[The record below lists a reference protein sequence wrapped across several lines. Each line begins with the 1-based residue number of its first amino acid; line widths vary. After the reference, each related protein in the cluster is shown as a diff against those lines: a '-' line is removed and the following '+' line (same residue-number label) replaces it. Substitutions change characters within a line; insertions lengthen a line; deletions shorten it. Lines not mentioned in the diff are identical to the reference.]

1 MKGSRI
7 ILTGASEGIGRALA
21 LALAARGARVALAA
35 RDRERLDSLAQQC
48 RAAGGEALAIPT
60 DVTSQQDLEWLV
72 AETVKSFGGLDA
84 VIHNAGITM
93 WSRFDSLQDL
103 SIFERLMEV
112 NYLAPVR
119 LTSLALP
126 HLKQSRGLI
135 VAVASLAGLTGVPE
149 RSAYAGSKHA
159 MVGFFDSL
167 RIELADSGVDVSV
180 IAPDFV
186 VSEIHKRAI
195 GPDGEPLGA
204 SPMMQAK
211 IMTAEACAARIV
223 RGMEK
228 SPAPGTDD
236 RARQVGALAQTRGAF
251 NDRSHRGERDP
262 PAPLGGAVNGDIPIF
277 LETKIGMS
285 PFTKHLGEGPTTPG
299 SIRTGT

>member
-1 MKGSRI
+1 MKGRRI

-35 RDRERLDSLAQQC
+35 RDRERLETLAAEC
-48 RAAGGEALAIPT
+48 RARGGEVLAIPT
-60 DVTSQQDLEWLV
+60 DITNHQDLDWLV
-72 AETVKSFGGLDA
+72 TETAKTFGGIDV

-93 WSRFDSLQDL
+93 WSRFDALQDL
-103 SIFERLMEV
+103 EIFERLIEV

-119 LTSLALP
+119 LTALTLP
-126 HLKQSRGLI
+126 HLRQSRGLI

-149 RSAYAGSKHA
+149 RSGYAASKHA

-167 RIELADSGVDVSV
+167 RIELHGTGVGVSV

-211 IMTAEACAARIV
+211 IMSAEECAQRILRAMEKRQRLLLMSARGKWGRWLKLLAPSITDRIAARAI
-223 RGMEK
+223 
-228 SPAPGTDD
+228 
-236 RARQVGALAQTRGAF
+236 RQR
-251 NDRSHRGERDP
+251 H
-262 PAPLGGAVNGDIPIF
+262 
-277 LETKIGMS
+277 
-285 PFTKHLGEGPTTPG
+285 
-299 SIRTGT
+299 